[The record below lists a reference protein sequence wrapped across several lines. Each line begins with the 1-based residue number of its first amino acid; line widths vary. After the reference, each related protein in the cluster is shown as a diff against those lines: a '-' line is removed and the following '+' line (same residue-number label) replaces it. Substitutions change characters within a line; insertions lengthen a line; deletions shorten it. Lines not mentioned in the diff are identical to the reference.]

1 MSTSTPRPRLS
12 GYDGL
17 TLEEREIVAD
27 LVADPQSP
35 SWRAH
40 CFSLGYLW
48 FDRERTP
55 EALAEIGMDLAQ
67 ELDRSPPALIS
78 ELLMGFATA
87 REDTRQN
94 EWSDHWRKRVA
105 ELDGLHRIISA
116 ANSSRS
122 LAASLQTVAE
132 TVADVM
138 NTDVCSVWLFD
149 RDTGKLFLRATK
161 GLNRDAIGK
170 MSMRLG
176 QGISGLAGQAGRPI
190 VVPDVRRDPRFHID
204 PQLDE
209 QRYGSMVCVPI
220 ILFARYE
227 GDVGGDQLQGVIS
240 VQSVAPRDFIDEEVH
255 FLEVVAGEL
264 AFFIANFQRYKETD
278 ERLHQKIRELTML
291 QKVSAAMASTLDLQ
305 RVLQLIAEQA
315 VTLSHVDRAD
325 IFRSDERGEHI
336 TLLASYGGRWDERL
350 RRVIIKAISDEHPV
364 AVVNAY
370 DDSRFPELA
379 AVAYTEGYHSLFCVP
394 LQIGKRTIGAITLYS
409 REQRHFNYEE
419 VHLLSTFANDAAV
432 AIENARLFKEVR
444 NSLRI
449 KSTLLQEMHHRVRN
463 NLQTISALLEM
474 QRRRLEPGSRGA
486 VALAQSAGRIQAI
499 ADVHNF
505 LCREDVDVTTIQEIA
520 QRVVANVEAGL
531 VGEAPVR
538 FAVLGERLTI
548 AAREATVV
556 ALIINELLDNA
567 LSHGLAAEGGT
578 IEVESRLE
586 GHDVVMEVRDD
597 GPRHP
602 VGPARPSSGLG
613 MSIIETLAT
622 TDLGGSFNFTR
633 DDHWSRARIRFPYVP
648 PVTELRDG

>member
-548 AAREATVV
+548 SAREATVV